1 MTKTIFASAV
11 LAAASA
17 MLPIPM
23 AQAAEVSIA
32 ATNPVVELGIYEQVK
47 VEPDIATIG
56 AGVESMAPTAVEA
69 LRRNA
74 AEMQRVVD
82 LIKALGIEPRD
93 IQTTQI
99 SLNAQYDYNQASG
112 RPVFRGYQASNQVS
126 VTLRRIERTGEV
138 LDALVSAGATNIYG
152 PNFSID
158 DDTAAKAE
166 ARKRALERGL
176 AQARDYARAAGY
188 SDVRLLQVSETVLG
202 QGGPIMRDAMK
213 AISAEAAP
221 QALAPVEPGVVATG
235 VSIQLTY
242 EMVR

>member
-158 DDTAAKAE
+158 GDTAAKDE